1 MPADDNS
8 TSKCLLGGSRLSPAQ
23 SLPCYYLEIRRG
35 GDRFIPHQLA
45 SVAVQLQIPCC
56 LHLFIYLFYFFAPRG
71 LFYVAAGIW
80 LLFTFFY
87 HFFFSQ
93 ERFLEHS
100 FSFWGRALRGK
111 GFLKARSC
119 VYFAAQRAGSLFSLT
134 DPQLGGPDTRP
145 AASPVQFQTPQT
157 PRTTPTLSR

>member
-1 MPADDNS
+1 MFNFIV
-8 TSKCLLGGSRLSPAQ
+8 TSGRAATPIVLLDLEKIWTVNHSVEPRCLDS
-23 SLPCYYLEIRRG
+23 Y
-35 GDRFIPHQLA
+35 
-45 SVAVQLQIPCC
+45 
-56 LHLFIYLFYFFAPRG
+56 IYFYFFFCTQRIVLCGCWDLVA
-71 LFYVAAGIW
+71 FY
-80 LLFTFFY
+80 LLLPL
-87 HFFFSQ
+87 FFSQ

-100 FSFWGRALRGK
+100 FSFWGCALRGK